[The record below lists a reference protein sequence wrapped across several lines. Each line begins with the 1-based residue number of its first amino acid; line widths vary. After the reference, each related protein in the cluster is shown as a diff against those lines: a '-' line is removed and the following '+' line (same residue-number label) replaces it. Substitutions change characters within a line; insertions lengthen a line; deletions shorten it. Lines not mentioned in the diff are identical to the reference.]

1 MCGQSGLKDRQE
13 QEMLDSAS
21 CEQSIARM
29 AVRVFLTLI
38 HKAGGIKNVKGMR
51 PIEPTNLHM
60 PLKQSARSS

>member
-1 MCGQSGLKDRQE
+1 
-13 QEMLDSAS
+13 MLDSAS

-60 PLKQSARSS
+60 PLKQSARST